1 MNEKLRLDKLLAH
14 SGYGSRKDVKQLLKS
29 ARVVVN
35 DKKVTSGKIHV
46 NPEQDQI
53 YVNDERVTY
62 EEFVYY
68 LLHKPAGVISA
79 TEDVRDK
86 TVLDLLAAEDQLKS
100 PFPVGRLDKDTEG
113 LLLLTNDGKLAH
125 QLLTPKNDIG
135 KTYYAK
141 INQPV
146 TEADQIAFKNG
157 VTLDDGYQT
166 KPAELVVLQSD
177 KNSEIELTITEGKFH
192 QVKRMFETVGKRV
205 IYLKRVAME
214 EWKLDPTLA
223 KGKYRRLTEEELAYL
238 QQLK

>member
-166 KPAELVVLQSD
+166 KPAELVILKSD
-177 KNSEIELTITEGKFH
+177 INSEIELTITEGKFH
-192 QVKRMFETVGKRV
+192 QVKRMFEAVGKRV

-214 EWKLDPTLA
+214 EWNLI
-223 KGKYRRLTEEELAYL
+223 
-238 QQLK
+238 QL